1 MKTTK
6 RALGGLWLG
15 LPVLL
20 VAACLSPTLP
30 LPPPEEPS
38 SISENADGTWQV
50 AGSCLEGAQVI
61 LLNEAT
67 ARGVVVVDQDASGHY
82 SIAVPGEACDVIV
95 LSQSASDEVSGETRF
110 TLRAVEGG
118 TAVDPTACH

>member
-1 MKTTK
+1 MK
-6 RALGGLWLG
+6 RARVGLWASS
-15 LPVLL
+15 LL
-20 VAACLSPTLP
+20 LSLVSCLSPTLP

-50 AGSCLEGAQVI
+50 AGSCLEGAEVI
-61 LLNEAT
+61 LLNEST
-67 ARGVVVVDQDASGHY
+67 ARGVVVVDQDATGHY
-82 SIAVPGEACDVIV
+82 SIAVPGDACDVII

-118 TAVDPTACH
+118 VEVDPSACH